1 MASQI
6 KVIGYHIDVFGH
18 VNNARYLE
26 FYEMDRW
33 AWLDKNQLKE
43 WMMLNKMAMVA
54 VNINVNYRIGAVLG
68 DQLTISSSIQK
79 IGEKSAV
86 CYQQIT
92 RERNQ
97 TKELVSDATITFVF
111 IDLITNKALP
121 ITDKLRQILD
131 VNDEN

>member
-43 WMMLNKMAMVA
+43 WMMQNKMAMVA

>member
-26 FYEMDRW
+26 FYEMERW

-43 WMMLNKMAMVA
+43 WMMQNKIAMVA
-54 VNINVNYRIGAVLG
+54 VNINVNYRIGAILG

-79 IGEKSAV
+79 IGQKVRYAIS
-86 CYQQIT
+86 
-92 RERNQ
+92 R
-97 TKELVSDATITFVF
+97 
-111 IDLITNKALP
+111 
-121 ITDKLRQILD
+121 
-131 VNDEN
+131 

>member
-26 FYEMDRW
+26 FYEMERW

-43 WMMLNKMAMVA
+43 WMIQNKIAMVA
-54 VNINVNYRIGAVLG
+54 VNINVNYRIGAILG

-79 IGEKSAV
+79 IGQKSAI

-97 TKELVSDATITFVF
+97 TKELVSDAAITFVF

-131 VNDEN
+131 LNDEN